1 MSNTVHENFVA
12 DFERTGSPAWLQ
24 AGRDA
29 ALAAFRAGG
38 FPTLRQE
45 DWKYTDVRPIAGRS
59 FRRASVPGS
68 ADALVAAQRLGSDA
82 ARELVFVDGHCTTT
96 EGQPPIPGARVQSL
110 SRALAETPAFLEA
123 HLARHADIRRNG
135 FVALNTALIGDGAVV
150 HIADEATVEAPIHL
164 LFASG
169 ANARSAVAAYPRNLI
184 VLGRDARATV
194 IENYTGPDDSEYL
207 TNAVTEIVLGPG
219 AVLEHYR
226 LQQEGTQG
234 FHVGGTIVRQER
246 DSRYVSHVMSL
257 GAMLSR
263 SDLDVQ
269 LAGEGGTAVLNGLY
283 VCGGRQHADNHVRV
297 DHLKPRTISEET
309 YRGVLDGSARAVFNG
324 KVVVHKDAV
333 KTDARQ
339 SNANLLLSDTAE
351 VDTKPE
357 LEIYADDVKCSHG
370 ATVGRLDP
378 DMLFYLRS
386 RAIPEAVARDL
397 LIYAF
402 AEDLI
407 RRLEVKPIRARIER
421 VVTGRLPGVALLS
434 EFMQ

>member
-1 MSNTVHENFVA
+1 
-12 DFERTGSPAWLQ
+12 
-24 AGRDA
+24 
-29 ALAAFRAGG
+29 
-38 FPTLRQE
+38 
-45 DWKYTDVRPIAGRS
+45 
-59 FRRASVPGS
+59 
-68 ADALVAAQRLGSDA
+68 
-82 ARELVFVDGHCTTT
+82 
-96 EGQPPIPGARVQSL
+96 
-110 SRALAETPAFLEA
+110 
-123 HLARHADIRRNG
+123 
-135 FVALNTALIGDGAVV
+135 
-150 HIADEATVEAPIHL
+150 
-164 LFASG
+164 
-169 ANARSAVAAYPRNLI
+169 
-184 VLGRDARATV
+184 
-194 IENYTGPDDSEYL
+194 
-207 TNAVTEIVLGPG
+207 
-219 AVLEHYR
+219 
-226 LQQEGTQG
+226 
-234 FHVGGTIVRQER
+234 
-246 DSRYVSHVMSL
+246 
-257 GAMLSR
+257 
-263 SDLDVQ
+263 VQ

-421 VVTGRLPGVALLS
+421 VVTGRLPGAALLS